1 MRNLK
6 GRLDLCS
13 INTATLGHRE
23 PLSRT
28 IDRIARAGFGG
39 IAPWR
44 HEVEKANVTEIAR
57 QIKALDLTVTGYCR
71 STYLPAATHAQFIAN
86 IDDNKAALRDAA
98 TLGARCFVMVV
109 GGLPEGSR
117 DLSGARAQV
126 FDGIAELL
134 ESAREFGIPLALEPL
149 HPMYAADRA
158 VLNTLAQ
165 ALDICDALD
174 PQRSGFL
181 GVAVDAYH
189 CWWDPALQASIAAAG
204 RADRILAYHVCDW
217 LRDTR
222 DMLLDR
228 GMMGDGVVDLPAMRE
243 SVEGAG
249 YDGLV
254 EVEIFS
260 KENWWR
266 RDPDEVLRI
275 CAERLQTIC

>member
-1 MRNLK
+1 MRNLT

-23 PLSRT
+23 PLGRT

-44 HEVEKANVTEIAR
+44 HEVEKAGVKEIAK

-71 STYLPAATHAQFIAN
+71 STYLPASTHAQFVAN
-86 IDDNKAALRDAA
+86 IEANKAALRDAA
-98 TLGARCFVMVV
+98 MLGAKCFVMVV

-126 FDGIAELL
+126 RDGIAALL
-134 ESAREFGIPLALEPL
+134 ETARDCGVPLALEPL

-165 ALDICDALD
+165 AVDICEALD
-174 PQRSGFL
+174 PGGSGFL
-181 GVAVDAYH
+181 GVAVDVYH

-204 RADRILAYHVCDW
+204 GADRILAYHVCDW
-217 LRDTR
+217 LRETR
-222 DMLLDR
+222 DLLLDR
-228 GMMGDGVVDLPAMRE
+228 GMMGDGVVDLSAMRE
-243 SVEGAG
+243 GVEGAG

-266 RDPDEVLRI
+266 RDPDEVLRV
-275 CAERLQTIC
+275 CAERLQTVC

>member
-1 MRNLK
+1 MRNLQ

-23 PLSRT
+23 ALSTT
-28 IDRIARAGFGG
+28 IDRIAAAGFGG

-44 HEVEKANVTEIAR
+44 HEVGNANVADVAR
-57 QIKALDLTVTGYCR
+57 QIRALGLSVTGYCR
-71 STYLPAATHAQFIAN
+71 STYLPATSRAQFAAN
-86 IDDNKAALRDAA
+86 IDANKAALRDAA
-98 TLGARCFVMVV
+98 TLGARSFVMVV

-117 DLSGARAQV
+117 DLDGARAQV
-126 FDGIAELL
+126 IEGIGELL
-134 ESAREFGIPLALEPL
+134 ETARDCGVPLALEPL

-165 ALDICDALD
+165 ALDICAELD
-174 PQRSGFL
+174 PGHAGHL
-181 GVAVDAYH
+181 GVAVDVYH
-189 CWWDPALQASIAAAG
+189 CWWDPALRASIARAG
-204 RADRILAYHVCDW
+204 QDERLLAFHVCDW

-222 DMLLDR
+222 DLLLDR
-228 GMMGDGVVDLPAMRE
+228 GMMGDGVVDLPDIRR
-243 SVEGAG
+243 SVEQAG

-266 RDPDEVLRI
+266 RDPGEVLRM
-275 CAERLQTIC
+275 CADRLQTVC